1 MPGGCLNSQLTGL
14 VMVLLIEM
22 WVRDQAGPLL
32 KDFVFLYLYVSPK
45 KIHREKKDLIYT
57 CCVKNMVGRIS
68 SQSTY
73 LGRA

>member
-1 MPGGCLNSQLTGL
+1 VPGGCLNSQLTGL

-45 KIHREKKDLIYT
+45 KIHREKKI
-57 CCVKNMVGRIS
+57 
-68 SQSTY
+68 
-73 LGRA
+73 